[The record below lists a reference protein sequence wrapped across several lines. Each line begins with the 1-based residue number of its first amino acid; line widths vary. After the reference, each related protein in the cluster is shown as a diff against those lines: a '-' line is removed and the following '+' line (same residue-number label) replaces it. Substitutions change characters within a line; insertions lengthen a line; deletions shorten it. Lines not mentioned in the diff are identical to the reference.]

1 MSRSPFPALL
11 LVLGAA
17 ACSPAVSSGKFSSQP
32 FPPTTGEIT
41 LYSTKLPACA
51 YDEIGLVHVKRR
63 HGFTDMQ
70 DLIDAMRERAQ
81 EMGGDAVVGV
91 GLAVRVKTGDDNIT
105 TDRDLAGTVVRF
117 QQPDCKR

>member
-32 FPPTTGEIT
+32 FPPTSGEIT
-41 LYSTKLPACA
+41 LYSTKVPTCA

-63 HGFTDMQ
+63 HGFTDLQ
-70 DLIDAMRERAQ
+70 DLIDAMRERAR
-81 EMGGDAVVGV
+81 EMGGNAIVGV
-91 GLAVRVKTGDDNIT
+91 GLAARVEGSSDSINL
-105 TDRDLAGTVVRF
+105 DRDVSGTVIRF
-117 QQPDCKR
+117 QQPDCMR

>member
-32 FPPTTGEIT
+32 FPPTSGEIT
-41 LYSTKLPACA
+41 LYSTKVPTCA

-63 HGFTDMQ
+63 HGFTDLQ
-70 DLIDAMRERAQ
+70 DLIDAMRERAR
-81 EMGGDAVVGV
+81 EMGGNAIVGV
-91 GLAVRVKTGDDNIT
+91 GLAARVEGSSDSINL
-105 TDRDLAGTVVRF
+105 DRDVSGTVIRF
-117 QQPDCKR
+117 QQPDCTR

>member
-32 FPPTTGEIT
+32 FPPTSGEIT
-41 LYSTKLPACA
+41 LYSTKVPTCA

-63 HGFTDMQ
+63 HGFTDLQ
-70 DLIDAMRERAQ
+70 DLIDAMRERAR
-81 EMGGDAVVGV
+81 EMGGNAIVGV
-91 GLAVRVKTGDDNIT
+91 GLAARVEGSSDTINL
-105 TDRDLAGTVVRF
+105 DRDVSGTVIRF
-117 QQPDCKR
+117 QQPDCTR